1 MYPLLAFAGAY
12 GPNIASWLLAHS
24 GELGDAGA
32 RIARPVMAAITD
44 PSSSLDRIGAAL
56 VAQSADRQEV
66 IGLLHQ
72 HTTQLDG
79 ISAAVDGVGQAVDG
93 VGQAVGVL
101 TSLTMIGLGVGALS
115 QVHIAFQFARLT
127 ERLKRLE
134 AEVQEIKEMI
144 HAGFRGELS
153 AGLIKLKAALDALAT
168 APDRA
173 DALFR
178 QAINN
183 LTDSTAKYVELLRG
197 GVGSRNPQT
206 EWVLARHLT
215 VSALGQAAA
224 YTRLREPGSA
234 VQALRFGLPSV
245 REHARAVFRR
255 TVGEKP
261 GTFLMPALSGH
272 GITLDAVAELYR
284 QAGHAGVLEKSTRI
298 TSNDVFESLRD
309 RLIDATDPW
318 FFKASKVQRLRA
330 EFAEASA
337 AVEEVNRIEGL
348 ALTIEQCERA
358 GRDYEDVVEL
368 ILRAIEARRPTEG
381 TCFAVFPPLSSLSDS
396 RGSGRPTA
404 T

>member
-24 GELGDAGA
+24 GELGDAAA

-44 PSSSLDRIGAAL
+44 PSSSLDRIGSAL
-56 VAQSADRQEV
+56 VAQNADRQEV

-79 ISAAVDGVGQAVDG
+79 ISAAVVGVGQAVG
-93 VGQAVGVL
+93 HVGQAVGVL
-101 TSLTMIGLGVGALS
+101 TSLTMVGLGVAALS
-115 QVHIAFQFARLT
+115 QAHIAFQFARLT

-134 AEVQEIKEMI
+134 AEVQEIKETM
-144 HAGFRGELS
+144 HAGFRGEMS
-153 AGLIKLKAALDALAT
+153 AGLIKLKSALDAQAA

-183 LTDSTAKYVELLRG
+183 LTDSMAKYVELLRG
-197 GVGSRNPQT
+197 GLGSRNPHT

-215 VSALGQAAA
+215 VSTLGQAAA
-224 YTRLREPGSA
+224 HTRLGEPGSA
-234 VQALRFGLPSV
+234 VQALRFGLPSI
-245 REHARAVFRR
+245 REHTRAVFRR

-272 GITLDAVAELYR
+272 GITLDVLAELCR
-284 QAGHAGVLEKSTRI
+284 QAGHAGVLEKSTRV
-298 TSNDVFESLRD
+298 TASDVFESLRD
-309 RLIDATDPW
+309 RLLDVTDPW
-318 FFKASKVQRLRA
+318 FFKTSKVERLRA

-348 ALTIEQCERA
+348 ALTIEQCERT
-358 GRDYEDVVEL
+358 GHDHTSVVEL
-368 ILRAIEARRPTEG
+368 ILRAIEACRPDEG
-381 TCFAVFPPLSSLSDS
+381 ACFAVFPPLD
-396 RGSGRPTA
+396 
-404 T
+404 